1 MTVDL
6 NSLAFCLRGAKACA
20 SGLCLVLQTGALEP
34 SGLGTEK
41 VPARSFACEWR
52 YFAEP
57 RRSQP
62 MLRPMWFFL
71 QGYLMPFDSV
81 LTQLVLDARKVI
93 CFARWEGNV
102 MLMFSLNKGRYFK
115 HVCVYIYIFFFLQNF
130 SSYRIVMGM

>member
-1 MTVDL
+1 
-6 NSLAFCLRGAKACA
+6 
-20 SGLCLVLQTGALEP
+20 
-34 SGLGTEK
+34 
-41 VPARSFACEWR
+41 
-52 YFAEP
+52 
-57 RRSQP
+57 

-81 LTQLVLDARKVI
+81 LTQLVSDARKVI

-115 HVCVYIYIFFFLQNF
+115 HVCVYIYIFYFLQNF